1 MQLITLLPVCTLLS
15 GAIAQITYGA
25 YTDDNDIEFWNAKLT
40 TDVGTGDA
48 EFSMVL
54 PPVDAADL
62 ANEYI
67 GRMKVPIPKPGTWF
81 GLTHKSGMT
90 GNLLLMA
97 WPSGDEVI
105 TDFRYATGYTSPA
118 SYTGNATLTQISS
131 SVTDGYFEMTYR
143 CQDCWVW
150 DQEGTDGNQ
159 IPGTEETSRQIMG
172 WAQGAAA
179 PTTPEDSDSAIAQHA
194 SANMFYMVVGSARN
208 DAYTDYTALATG
220 TGSGSGSEA
229 PAPTGTSGSNSTTSA
244 APAATSAAPTG
255 AACPTGVA
263 MHANQTY
270 DYIIVGSG
278 AGGIPTAAKLA
289 ESGKK
294 VLLIERGPASS
305 GRHGGTM
312 KPDWLVGTNLT
323 RFDVPGLDNEI
334 WVNSEGIACTDYSVM
349 AGCVLGGGTAV
360 NAGLWWNPDPLDFDE
375 GFPEGWKHADIEP
388 AISRA
393 FEKIPFNE
401 RPSKDGELY
410 KAQGYN
416 IVGTYTSSIEQSDR
430 LILTRN

>member
-1 MQLITLLPVCTLLS
+1 
-15 GAIAQITYGA
+15 
-25 YTDDNDIEFWNAKLT
+25 
-40 TDVGTGDA
+40 
-48 EFSMVL
+48 
-54 PPVDAADL
+54 
-62 ANEYI
+62 
-67 GRMKVPIPKPGTWF
+67 
-81 GLTHKSGMT
+81 MT
-90 GNLLLMA
+90 GNLILMA

-105 TDFRYATGYTSPA
+105 TDFRYASGYTSPA
-118 SYTGNATLTQISS
+118 SYTGNATLSQISS
-131 SVTDGYFEMTYR
+131 SVNETYFELTYR
-143 CQDCWVW
+143 CQNCWVW
-150 DQEGTDGNQ
+150 DHEGSAGSN

-172 WAQGAAA
+172 WAQAAKA
-179 PTTPEDSDSAIAQHA
+179 PSTPDDKHSAITQHA
-194 SANMFYMVVGSARN
+194 SANMFYMVASSARN
-208 DAYTDYTALATG
+208 KAYTEWTALAKPSET
-220 TGSGSGSEA
+220 EA
-229 PAPTGTSGSNSTTSA
+229 PYPSGTNGT
-244 APAATSAAPTG
+244 APAGPTAVPSG
-255 AACPTGVA
+255 VACPTNN
-263 MHANQTY
+263 MNANQTY

-334 WVNSEGIACTDYSVM
+334 WVNSDGIACSDYSVM

-388 AISRA
+388 AISRV
-393 FEKIPFNE
+393 FKKIPFNE

-410 KAQGYN
+410 KAQGYK
-416 IVGTYTSSIEQSDR
+416 IVGTSYS
-430 LILTRN
+430 